1 MSERMMEVGLILMS
15 LAAGVGVVAFLL
27 NGKGFV
33 SRAVSLFT
41 DFIVFLW
48 IGKIV
53 GNFSLLIRDP
63 FAVLA
68 YPAGSQS
75 FYIAV
80 GLTAVSLL
88 YRRKRETNSAGFKVF
103 LLQVLLLSA
112 FFYEFLQYF
121 YARHDSVVLNLL
133 LYGMLAANVILFRLP
148 ERQAIRLSVLLWSIG
163 AIVILQM
170 VGLITLFGIVL
181 SPWFVLLLL
190 LSFAVASLT
199 FTKQKV
205 GIL

>member
-1 MSERMMEVGLILMS
+1 MEVGLIIMS
-15 LAAGVGVVAFLL
+15 LAAGLGVVAFLL

-33 SRAVSLFT
+33 SRAVSLFV

-63 FAVLA
+63 VAVLA
-68 YPAGSQS
+68 YPAGSHA

-88 YRRKRETNSAGFKVF
+88 YRRKRETYSAGFKVF
-103 LLQVLLLSA
+103 LLQILYLSA

-133 LYGMLAANVILFRLP
+133 LYGMLAANVILFRLSG
-148 ERQAIRLSVLLWSIG
+148 RQAIRLSLLLWSIG
-163 AIVILQM
+163 AIVILQI
-170 VGLITLFGIVL
+170 VGLITMFGIVL
-181 SPWFVLLLL
+181 SPWFVLLL
-190 LSFAVASLT
+190 SFIVVSLT

>member
-1 MSERMMEVGLILMS
+1 MSERMMEVGLIIMS
-15 LAAGVGVVAFLL
+15 LAAGLGVVAFLL

-33 SRAVSLFT
+33 SRAVSLFV

-63 FAVLA
+63 VAVLA
-68 YPAGSQS
+68 YPAGSHA

-88 YRRKRETNSAGFKVF
+88 YRRKRETYSAGFKVF
-103 LLQVLLLSA
+103 LLQILYLSA

-133 LYGMLAANVILFRLP
+133 LYGMLAANVILFRLSG
-148 ERQAIRLSVLLWSIG
+148 RQAIRLSLLLWSIG
-163 AIVILQM
+163 AIVILQI
-170 VGLITLFGIVL
+170 VGLITMFGIVL
-181 SPWFVLLLL
+181 SPWFVLLL
-190 LSFAVASLT
+190 SFIVVSLT